1 MNITVH
7 IPTPLRRFTDGGN
20 QVQCSAVNMAE
31 LLQQL
36 EQKFPQIGAHLKD
49 ESGRVRPF
57 VNFYVNDE
65 DIRFLGGNQYEF
77 KDGDDVLIVPSIAGG
92 K

>member
-7 IPTPLRRFTDGGN
+7 IPTPLRRFTDGGD
-20 QVQCSAVNMAE
+20 QVQFSAANMGE
-31 LLQQL
+31 LLRQL
-36 EQKFPQIGAHLKD
+36 EQKFPQIGTHLKD
-49 ESGRVRPF
+49 ESGKLRPF

-92 K
+92 R